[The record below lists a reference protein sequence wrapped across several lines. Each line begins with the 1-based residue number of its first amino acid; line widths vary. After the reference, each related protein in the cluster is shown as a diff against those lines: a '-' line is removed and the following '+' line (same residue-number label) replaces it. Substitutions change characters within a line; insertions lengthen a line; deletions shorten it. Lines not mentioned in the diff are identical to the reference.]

1 MLTHRRLRLIH
12 PVLVSVEFARF
23 LGQFRITANACYIF
37 PRCPYRHPALRES
50 CLTVMRRLRR
60 LAVRACKITK
70 KNLNCQTIRINLFES
85 RPKYGSLAYHFVQTK
100 NFVNAPQNRFNYWL
114 TRTILRSIWGFD
126 SSSPFVSVLET
137 SCSCTGNK
145 LFPAWKLFVS

>member
-70 KNLNCQTIRINLFES
+70 KNLNCQTIRINLFGES
-85 RPKYGSLAYHFVQTK
+85 AEIRFSRLSFRANKIFRKCSAKQIKLLIDK
-100 NFVNAPQNRFNYWL
+100 NFIADHLGRVTFEN
-114 TRTILRSIWGFD
+114 
-126 SSSPFVSVLET
+126 
-137 SCSCTGNK
+137 CS
-145 LFPAWKLFVS
+145 